1 MQNTIFK
8 ALAHPARRKIM
19 DLLKDGP
26 MTSGDLASVFDAA
39 WPTITR
45 HLTVLK
51 DADLISAERQ
61 GNSILYRANAS
72 VLEGAVAAL
81 LALMGT
87 DNLDDD
93 MKDAAE

>member
-1 MQNTIFK
+1 MQNNIFK

-19 DLLKDGP
+19 DLLKHGP

-81 LALMGT
+81 LALMGR
-87 DNLDDD
+87 
-93 MKDAAE
+93 